1 MILLT
6 FNLIPVSAPLKK
18 GSEISEAERAEITQK
33 NTNSLLRILELYDI
47 KATFF
52 VEISLV
58 ETLKSLLKK
67 ISGKGHEISFYNQN
81 STLKEI
87 EEAKFSLQNFIEKNI
102 RGIRQKEISHSVSE
116 LKNLEFTYISN
127 IENANI
133 LFPFKRLQRG
143 TEITEE
149 SGISIIPE
157 SISPYSQLPY
167 NDFVFQM
174 LPQTYYRNMVL
185 ETLKADDFV
194 LIYLNSWQF
203 TDFNKY
209 PFQIPFYRK
218 LNSGRKMEDKLEEL
232 LKWINERELATSRI
246 KDYIF

>member
-18 GSEISEAERAEITQK
+18 GSEISETEREEITQK

-67 ISGKGHEISFYNQN
+67 IVGKGHEISFYNQN

-133 LFPFKRLQRG
+133 LFPFKRLQRS

-218 LNSGRKMEDKLEEL
+218 LNSGRKMEDKLEDF
-232 LKWINERELATSRI
+232 LKWINERELAISRM

>member
-18 GSEISEAERAEITQK
+18 GSEISEAERTEITQK

-67 ISGKGHEISFYNQN
+67 IAGKGHEISFYNQN
-81 STLKEI
+81 STLQEI

-116 LKNLEFTYISN
+116 LKNLEFSYISN

-133 LFPFKRLQRG
+133 LFPFKRLQRS

-209 PFQIPFYRK
+209 PFKIPFYRK
-218 LNSGRKMEDKLEEL
+218 LNSGRKMEDKLEDL